1 MASLEATKT
10 ATITDNGDGITN
22 TGDTIVYTITVKNT
36 GGVTLTG
43 ITLTDTLKDG
53 NGGNLTLNG
62 GPNFVSASAS
72 SAAGTLKVNE
82 TATYT
87 ASYTISG
94 AAANTSKI
102 SNSVVA
108 VGSSPGRTNDVT
120 DTSDDGNDSDG
131 NTTDDAT
138 ETAIDPLPLLE
149 VTKTATVTDNGDGKV
164 GAGDVINYVIA
175 VKNTGNVLL
184 SSVSCLLYTSPSPR
198 D

>member
-43 ITLTDTLKDG
+43 ITLTDSLKDG

-108 VGSSPGRTNDVT
+108 VGSSPGSTND
-120 DTSDDGNDSDG
+120 
-131 NTTDDAT
+131 
-138 ETAIDPLPLLE
+138 
-149 VTKTATVTDNGDGKV
+149 
-164 GAGDVINYVIA
+164 
-175 VKNTGNVLL
+175 
-184 SSVSCLLYTSPSPR
+184 CLLYTSPSPR